1 MGDRSKTSS
10 CCRRQR
16 RKQLLSSLSQ
26 MYGFGDRRE
35 RGGARAAPYSRGGDE
50 ESNPCKV
57 FVGNL
62 SYDTTWKGLKDHF
75 ARAGNVEYAEVLE
88 GPNGRS
94 KGIGIVRFGT
104 EEEALAAI
112 DELTETDL
120 DGREI
125 FVRADRGGSAGKG
138 GGGRGGGKGKG
149 GGKGGKGSRG
159 GKGGKGERMPSAT
172 DLDDDLDSYMNGGG
186 NGGGNGG
193 EGAENGEGGGGKR
206 GKGGGKG
213 RGRRGEGE
221 PPSGAA
227 LDDDL
232 DSYFSKKKG
241 QAEAAPEAA
250 E

>member
-1 MGDRSKTSS
+1 
-10 CCRRQR
+10 
-16 RKQLLSSLSQ
+16 
-26 MYGFGDRRE
+26 
-35 RGGARAAPYSRGGDE
+35 
-50 ESNPCKV
+50 KV

-125 FVRADRGGSAGKG
+125 FRLPSSPCTRQVRADRGGSAGKG

-149 GGKGGKGSRG
+149 GGKAGRG
-159 GKGGKGERMPSAT
+159 GR
-172 DLDDDLDSYMNGGG
+172 GGG
-186 NGGGNGG
+186 LAAGGGP
-193 EGAENGEGGGGKR
+193 GGG
-206 GKGGGKG
+206 
-213 RGRRGEGE
+213 
-221 PPSGAA
+221 
-227 LDDDL
+227 
-232 DSYFSKKKG
+232 
-241 QAEAAPEAA
+241 
-250 E
+250 

>member
-1 MGDRSKTSS
+1 
-10 CCRRQR
+10 
-16 RKQLLSSLSQ
+16 

-35 RGGARAAPYSRGGDE
+35 RGRARAAPYSRGGDE

-125 FVRADRGGSAGKG
+125 FVS
-138 GGGRGGGKGKG
+138 
-149 GGKGGKGSRG
+149 
-159 GKGGKGERMPSAT
+159 
-172 DLDDDLDSYMNGGG
+172 
-186 NGGGNGG
+186 
-193 EGAENGEGGGGKR
+193 
-206 GKGGGKG
+206 
-213 RGRRGEGE
+213 
-221 PPSGAA
+221 
-227 LDDDL
+227 
-232 DSYFSKKKG
+232 
-241 QAEAAPEAA
+241 
-250 E
+250 